1 VGKMSG
7 MLDKRTLLM
16 YIFVKSNRG
25 NFFDLNKLPRRKQR
39 GILRHAGLDPASS
52 PVSGFRRP
60 PE

>member
-1 VGKMSG
+1 
-7 MLDKRTLLM
+7 ML
-16 YIFVKSNRG
+16 
-25 NFFDLNKLPRRKQR
+25 NFAETYFFTASKQR